1 MDAATTL
8 VQPGLRTVAGSAF
21 IAGSATLYVGSMVA
35 MKLWG
40 QTPAALTGLVIVLC
54 LFGAVALEIMALRL
68 DRMGMVYAA
77 ILGVEV
83 VLLMLVSHFGFGERL
98 TLREGAGVA
107 LIAAGAALAWS

>member
-1 MDAATTL
+1 
-8 VQPGLRTVAGSAF
+8 
-21 IAGSATLYVGSMVA
+21 MVA

-40 QTPAALTGLVIVLC
+40 QTPATVTALAIALSVI
-54 LFGAVALEIMALRL
+54 GAVALEIMALRL

-98 TLREGAGVA
+98 TVREGAGVA

>member
-1 MDAATTL
+1 METATHFA
-8 VQPGLRTVAGSAF
+8 QPGLRTLAGAAF
-21 IAGSATLYVGSMVA
+21 IVGSATLYVTSMAA
-35 MKLWG
+35 MKMWG
-40 QTPAALTGLVIVLC
+40 QTPATVTALVIALSVI
-54 LFGAVALEIMALRL
+54 GAVALEIMALRL